1 MADSTWTTANEA
13 LTLSSDYY
21 DRSVLEGFSQAQSQM
36 GLVSWGGYVFHVYKE
51 IAEKHSVE
59 FSEYPVPG
67 NSTVGYRVQNKI
79 NMPSEVVLDALMVTT
94 GALSNKTAFSAPFM
108 SINWADISSYLDVTP
123 WVTYPLSVGGIIDK
137 LKEAM
142 YKGWAL
148 TYNGKY
154 GRIKN
159 MAIRELSM
167 LDNEKTAY
175 GVPVKIV
182 LRQVLGI
189 NHRATTKK
197 KVSSVIAGV
206 CKLL

>member
-13 LTLSSDYY
+13 LSLSADVGARKLLELYSDNQN
-21 DRSVLEGFSQAQSQM
+21 RL
-36 GLVSWGGYVFHVYKE
+36 GLVSWGGYVFHVYRE
-51 IAEKHSVE
+51 ISEKHSVE

-67 NSTVGYRVQNKI
+67 NSQVGYRVQNKI
-79 NMPSEVVLDALMVTT
+79 NMPTEVVLDALMVTT
-94 GALSNKTAFSAPFM
+94 GALSIKTTASAPFI
-108 SINWADISSYLDVTP
+108 SIKGSFTDTYLDVEP

-182 LRQVLGI
+182 LRQILGI

-206 CKLL
+206 CKLS

>member
-13 LTLSSDYY
+13 LSLGSDKLA
-21 DRSVLEGFSQAQSQM
+21 RELLELYSDDQNRL
-36 GLVSWGGYVFHVYKE
+36 GLVSWGGYVFHVYRE
-51 IAEKHSVE
+51 ISERHSVE

-79 NMPSEVVLDALMVTT
+79 NMPSEVILDALMVTT
-94 GALSNKTAFSAPFM
+94 GALSIKSLKSAPFIAIQGSFM
-108 SINWADISSYLDVTP
+108 NTFFDVEP
-123 WVTYPLSVGGIIDK
+123 WVTYPLAVGGIITK

-159 MAIRELSM
+159 MAIRELST

-197 KVSSVIAGV
+197 KVASVTAGV